1 MERESFTA
9 LVFFAKTER
18 GSEIAC
24 PLFTGRP
31 AKVVTV

>member
-9 LVFFAKTER
+9 LLFSAKTER

-24 PLFTGRP
+24 PLFIGP